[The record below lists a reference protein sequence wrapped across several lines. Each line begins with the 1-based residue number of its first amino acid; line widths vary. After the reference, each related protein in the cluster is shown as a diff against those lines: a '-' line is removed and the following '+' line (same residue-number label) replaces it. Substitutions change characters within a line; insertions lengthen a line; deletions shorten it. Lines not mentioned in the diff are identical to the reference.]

1 MNWTSSSLTMGLTM
15 VIVSAVITIAVL
27 VPIYASQR
35 RPGSRRP

>member
-1 MNWTSSSLTMGLTM
+1 MNWTSSWLTMGLMM